1 MRPSTSRPCNVEQ
14 RPVLQ
19 LHEVEKNRTENFRSA
34 SRDQEKGA
42 VIPFQKSLSLHQQSL
57 RISCI
62 CNKNNSK
69 RRIAQKTMGGTFSR
83 GNQNVGK
90 NGRLSDAYFMAF
102 FAKLRANRVQS
113 VTSRPTVSLRHFQYD
128 AVPFAIPVMALFC
141 GQFLSSRII
150 VRFAE
155 VSISCF
161 HSALR
166 PFTHEITKSP
176 AFLESLLS

>member
-113 VTSRPTVSLRHFQYD
+113 VTTSQASTNGVFAPLSIWRGRHD
-128 AVPFAIPVMALFC
+128 NGALLWAISWPHYIVTFC
-141 GQFLSSRII
+141 QSVHDSSI
-150 VRFAE
+150 
-155 VSISCF
+155 F
-161 HSALR
+161 HA
-166 PFTHEITKSP
+166 
-176 AFLESLLS
+176 